1 MSKSDSPSGMRQM
14 IVERLVG
21 ATGDPERVAAAARS
35 CVARALPGLSE
46 ALARELATPVEFE
59 IGTVEVVRL
68 AQCMPGPESNEAI
81 VVAASSGSPDALTLQ
96 IDTVAIALL
105 VNACFGGDPD
115 LPPVPIE
122 RPLSGIERET
132 ATMVFEAFAKAINGK
147 GDRGFDIRF
156 PLPQPLSGL
165 DLKRLVPRDGPGVK
179 VTLAVRTSAA
189 EGEFRV
195 LMPQRFL
202 LENRSEIPSDHAT
215 AAVQRAAWRSRFSGE
230 VMRAAVPLEATVPME
245 RMTLGQLCDLR
256 VGQVIELPETAQAE
270 TRLLARGRTI
280 FVCEFGKLGQNYTV
294 RVRQPYDAGREF
306 IEGLIS

>member
-1 MSKSDSPSGMRQM
+1 MSQSDSPSGMRQM

-21 ATGDPERVAAAARS
+21 ATGDPGRVVAAARS
-35 CVARALPGLSE
+35 CVVRALPAMNE

-59 IGTVEVVRL
+59 VISVEIVRL
-68 AQCMPGPESNEAI
+68 AECMPDPDSNEAV

-96 IDTVAIALL
+96 IDPAAIALL

-115 LPPVPIE
+115 QPLAPIE
-122 RPLSGIERET
+122 RPLTGIERET
-132 ATMVFEAFAKAINGK
+132 ATMLFEAFAKAINGK
-147 GDRGFDIRF
+147 GDRAFDIRF
-156 PLPQPLSGL
+156 PLPKPLSGAE
-165 DLKRLVPRDGPGVK
+165 LKRVVPRDGPGVK
-179 VTLAVRTSAA
+179 VAVAVRTPAA
-189 EGEFRV
+189 AGEFRV

-202 LENRSEIPSDHAT
+202 LENRSEVPADHA
-215 AAVQRAAWRSRFSGE
+215 AAAIQRAAWRTRFSGE
-230 VMRAAVPLEATVPME
+230 VMRAAVPLEVTVPME
-245 RMTLGQLCDLR
+245 RMTLGQVCDLR

-280 FVCEFGKLGQNYTV
+280 FICEFGKLGQNYTV

>member
-35 CVARALPGLSE
+35 CVTRALPALSE

-59 IGTVEVVRL
+59 VGAVEVVRL
-68 AQCMPGPESNEAI
+68 AQCTPEAKSNEAV

-96 IDTVAIALL
+96 IDTAAIALL

-132 ATMVFEAFAKAINGK
+132 AAMVFEAFAKAINGK
-147 GDRGFDIRF
+147 GERGFDIRF
-156 PLPQPLSGL
+156 PLPQPLSGSEL
-165 DLKRLVPRDGPGVK
+165 NRFVPRDGPGVR
-179 VTLAVRTSAA
+179 VTLPVRTPAA

-215 AAVQRAAWRSRFSGE
+215 AAVQRAAWRSRLGGE

-256 VGQVIELPETAQAE
+256 VGQVIELPETAQAQ
-270 TRLLARGRTI
+270 THLLARGQTI